1 MIAQNGIIS
10 DLLLIDMN
18 IDKINR
24 KHYVETDMHYRMS
37 YNLSS
42 RLLSYEFGTIHL
54 EVVMGKKWN
63 KNYNA
68 TANELATLWKN
79 THPELSQA
87 IACKVYIIDTNKYN
101 YKQHLIHIGVKP
113 EYDAK
118 KGVLFTKNML
128 N

>member
-1 MIAQNGIIS
+1 M
-10 DLLLIDMN
+10 DLKELKSLF
-18 IDKINR
+18 
-24 KHYVETDMHYRMS
+24 S
-37 YNLSS
+37 NLPQ
-42 RLLSYEFGTIHL
+42 
-54 EVVMGKKWN
+54 V
-63 KNYNA
+63 NA
-68 TANELATLWKN
+68 TANELANLWKN